1 MTLTKRLP
9 LLALLLATPAA
20 GAPAAPAAAA
30 AAAAPAAAPPPA
42 RPADEVLVD
51 RVAATVD
58 GDVVTLSEIEE
69 RAATE
74 LRRAEALPPGKERDE
89 AHDRA
94 LRRAFETIVSEKLLE
109 KQAKALQLEVTETQV
124 DAAIEDIKTRNH
136 FDDGQLDR
144 ALDGQGLDRKTFRAQ
159 IRRELE
165 SYQVM
170 QAKVRSRVKVSDD
183 DLKNYYQTHPQEF
196 GGELELH
203 VRHVFLPLP
212 EHASKSDEARVR
224 ADAER
229 VVQRLKTGEDF
240 AAVAKQVSKG
250 PSAGDGGDLGWL
262 RRGTIQKSLED
273 AAFDLKDGQISGIV
287 HAGPGLHV
295 LKVEGRRVG
304 GARSFED
311 AKEEIRNRLLD
322 EQVTATRQQL
332 LDELRRGA
340 VVEVKLPELK

>member
-1 MTLTKRLP
+1 VTLKTTLP
-9 LLALLLATPAA
+9 LLALLLAAPVAGVAA
-20 GAPAAPAAAA
+20 EPAPAAADKPGEA
-30 AAAAPAAAPPPA
+30 
-42 RPADEVLVD
+42 VVD

-74 LRRAEALPPGKERDE
+74 LRRADALPRGKERDE

-94 LRRAFETIVSEKLLE
+94 LRRAFDTIVAEKLLE

-124 DAAIEDIKTRNH
+124 DAAIEDIKNRNH
-136 FDDGQLDR
+136 FDDAQLDR

-170 QAKVRSRVKVSDD
+170 QAKVRGRVKVTDD

-196 GGELELH
+196 GGETELH
-203 VRHVFLPLP
+203 VRHIFLPLP
-212 EHASKSDEARVR
+212 ENASKADQARVR
-224 ADAER
+224 AEAER

-240 AAVAKQVSKG
+240 ATLAKAVSKG
-250 PSAGDGGDLGWL
+250 PSADDGGDLGWL
-262 RRGTIQKSLED
+262 RRGTIQKALED
-273 AAFDLKDGQISGIV
+273 AAFELKDGQVSGLIQ
-287 HAGPGLHV
+287 AGPGLHV

-311 AKEEIRNRLLD
+311 AKDEIRNRLLD

-332 LDELRRGA
+332 LDELRKGA